1 MPAAQPAVAPPAA
14 EEGVPDTGEDPE
26 TAPLVEP
33 VKPEAVRVAVEDGAA
48 AAESEGA
55 AKRAAAKEA
64 AAKVVAETERAMEL
78 WHKAGP
84 GPAATFPITV
94 SSVTG
99 SVEIEVTEQMSVGE
113 LQSVI
118 EEKLGAEK
126 DRQNLRLKDGYSLED
141 DQLALGA
148 AGVKRGATIEM
159 GLIETTEGALR
170 RELRAEVRAEAAE
183 VRCAARSL
191 RFGAVRS
198 KSQRARRPPSKHHG
212 KRRRRLS
219 RGARP
224 RARSGSSSS
233 RLTL

>member
-1 MPAAQPAVAPPAA
+1 MAPMPAAQPAAAPPAA

-33 VKPEAVRVAVEDGAA
+33 VSPEAVRVAVEDGAA
-48 AAESEGA
+48 AESEA

-78 WHKAGP
+78 WRKADP
-84 GPAATFPITV
+84 GPAATFPVAV

-118 EEKLGAEK
+118 EEKLGTGK

-159 GLIETTEGALR
+159 GLIEAAEGALR

-183 VRCAARSL
+183 VRCAA
-191 RFGAVRS
+191 
-198 KSQRARRPPSKHHG
+198 
-212 KRRRRLS
+212 
-219 RGARP
+219 
-224 RARSGSSSS
+224 
-233 RLTL
+233 

>member
-1 MPAAQPAVAPPAA
+1 MPAAQPAAAPPAA
-14 EEGVPDTGEDPE
+14 EEGVPDTGEDLE

-33 VKPEAVRVAVEDGAA
+33 VTPEAVRVAVEDGAA
-48 AAESEGA
+48 EAESEA

-78 WHKAGP
+78 WRKAGP

-99 SVEIEVTEQMSVGE
+99 SIEIEVTEQMSVGE

-118 EEKLGAEK
+118 EEKLGTGK

-159 GLIETTEGALR
+159 GLIEATEGALR
-170 RELRAEVRAEAAE
+170 RELRAEVREETAE

-191 RFGAVRS
+191 RFVWRS
-198 KSQRARRPPSKHHG
+198 A
-212 KRRRRLS
+212 L
-219 RGARP
+219 
-224 RARSGSSSS
+224 
-233 RLTL
+233 